1 MLEQISSVL
10 WCAELGIDIEERGL
24 VVNWSTFRFAFCQGG
39 DGESDMTMDVQ
50 DLAMFVRDPGS
61 VVTCILL
68 PLSASMHMHQQVS
81 PLSVTFAEIHSCAGN
96 HLYYVTAYGSSACQL
111 EYVSFFICVSFPIVT
126 KQYNAIAEL
135 VVCLRCVLL

>member
-1 MLEQISSVL
+1 MLVFML
-10 WCAELGIDIEERGL
+10 WWCAELGTDIEERGL
-24 VVNWSTFRFAFCQGG
+24 VINWSTFRFAFCQGG

-81 PLSVTFAEIHSCAGN
+81 PPAWVVLSVFVSGQTTANTRKCIAKYFAPDYAPVQSRCIEVILNIAVCSN
-96 HLYYVTAYGSSACQL
+96 AY
-111 EYVSFFICVSFPIVT
+111 
-126 KQYNAIAEL
+126 
-135 VVCLRCVLL
+135 

>member
-1 MLEQISSVL
+1 MNLGLL

-68 PLSASMHMHQQVS
+68 PLSASMHMHQQVC
-81 PLSVTFAEIHSCAGN
+81 PLSVVHSGQPHFHALQMTCI
-96 HLYYVTAYGSSACQL
+96 
-111 EYVSFFICVSFPIVT
+111 VSLPMVMCHIS
-126 KQYNAIAEL
+126 
-135 VVCLRCVLL
+135 